1 MLSSRSRSSQS
12 SSGVLEYSES
22 LPFRNRTGSVG
33 PSNVSSKV
41 GGTSVAVGNVNAG
54 ERLLQRIWW
63 LCAICF
69 VMMLYGGVF
78 RWDPADLEEHKRAVS
93 PKDHVTVMINTYKR
107 PPEVIE
113 DAIEYYKQCNV
124 VKYVYVVWSDLE
136 NPPPKSMLER
146 YARQNAEKHNNEHV
160 KKVGFRIQQTT
171 SLNNRFRP
179 LDDVEHTDGIFAVD
193 DDMRVTCRDLALA
206 FEVWQKSPQTLVG
219 FMPRVHLRDSQGI
232 MRYRCWWSTWW
243 HGVYS
248 IILTKAAILH
258 HNFLTM
264 YTNDM
269 PVSIRDL
276 VDHERNCED
285 IAMQFMMSNHTGLSP
300 IYVKGHLRDLGVF
313 SGLSTSHSVA
323 KAKHMDAR
331 SKCLNELTNIYGGA
345 NPLVTSHHIVDS
357 ASNGWVYTPSTVFEY
372 ISSDLWAGFFD

>member
-1 MLSSRSRSSQS
+1 
-12 SSGVLEYSES
+12 V
-22 LPFRNRTGSVG
+22 TG
-33 PSNVSSKV
+33 
-41 GGTSVAVGNVNAG
+41 VNAG

-69 VMMLYGGVF
+69 VMMMYGGVF
-78 RWDPADLEEHKRAVS
+78 RWDPADLDEHQRDVN
-93 PKDHVTVMINTYKR
+93 PKDYVTVMINTFKR
-107 PPEVIE
+107 PPEVVE
-113 DAIEYYKQCNV
+113 DAVEYYKQCNV
-124 VKYVYVVWSDLE
+124 VKYLYVVWSDNE
-136 NPPPKSMLER
+136 NPPPKAMVER
-146 YARQNAEKHNNEHV
+146 YARQSIGGEKHNKEHHV
-160 KKVGFRIQQTT
+160 KKVGFRIQDST

-179 LDDVEHTDGIFAVD
+179 LDDVEHTDAIFAVD

-206 FEVWQKSPQTLVG
+206 FEVWQQSPQSLVG
-219 FMPRVHLRDSQGI
+219 FMPRVHLRDRQGV

-258 HNFLTM
+258 HDFLTR
-264 YTNDM
+264 YTHEM
-269 PVSIRDL
+269 PMSIRNL

-313 SGLSTSHSVA
+313 SGISTSHNVA
-323 KAKHMDAR
+323 KAKHMDSR
-331 SKCLNELTNIYGGA
+331 SRCLNELTTIYGGV

-357 ASNGWVYTPSTVFEY
+357 ASNGWAYTPSTVFEY